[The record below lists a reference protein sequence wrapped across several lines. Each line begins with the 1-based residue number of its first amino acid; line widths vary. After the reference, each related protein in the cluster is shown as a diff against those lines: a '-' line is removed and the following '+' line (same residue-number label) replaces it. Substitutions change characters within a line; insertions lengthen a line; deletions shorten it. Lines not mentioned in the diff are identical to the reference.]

1 MIKGK
6 VLKLIQMGRK
16 SVFSKII
23 CSVLIVFV
31 VSSTAFAQNTNTNTN
46 KTLIGPKKQLTMIFL
61 AGLGGAVLGLS
72 TLSFHG
78 RPQDHLGNIAIGFAI
93 GVVFGTVYVT
103 YNTAT
108 KPKEYLGKMLDPT
121 YMNFTQRGSVDYRS
135 TPQLASYT
143 FTF

>member
-1 MIKGK
+1 MLV
-6 VLKLIQMGRK
+6 VLL
-16 SVFSKII
+16 
-23 CSVLIVFV
+23 
-31 VSSTAFAQNTNTNTN
+31 VSTQSFAQNSNQSTS
-46 KTLIGPKKQLTMIFL
+46 KIGPKKQLTMIFL
-61 AGLGGAVLGLS
+61 SGLGGAVLGLS

-108 KPKEYLGKMLDPT
+108 KPKEYLGESISPN
-121 YMNFTQRGSVDYRS
+121 YFTQNSRESMDFKPA
-135 TPQLASYT
+135 PQFASYS

>member
-1 MIKGK
+1 MFTK
-6 VLKLIQMGRK
+6 V
-16 SVFSKII
+16 I
-23 CSVLIVFV
+23 CSLLIVLLI
-31 VSSTAFAQNTNTNTN
+31 STQSFAQNNST
-46 KTLIGPKKQLTMIFL
+46 KTSVGPKKQLTMIFL

-78 RPQDHLGNIAIGFAI
+78 RPQDHLGNIAIGFAV

-108 KPKEYLGKMLDPT
+108 RPKEYLGEMLDPT
-121 YMNFTQRGSVDYRS
+121 YMNLTQRQNADYRS
-135 TPQLASYT
+135 STNLASYT